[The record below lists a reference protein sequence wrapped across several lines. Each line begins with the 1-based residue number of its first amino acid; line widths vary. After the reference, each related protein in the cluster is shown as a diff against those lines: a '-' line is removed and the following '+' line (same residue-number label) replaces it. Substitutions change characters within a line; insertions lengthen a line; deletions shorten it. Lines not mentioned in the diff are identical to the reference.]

1 MENLSEDRII
11 QDRIEKLEKIR
22 ELNIDPFPSR
32 WESDRKYIAD
42 VIDTFTQNENSDIK
56 EKSSSVSGRII
67 AKRGMGKV
75 VFFDIKDQSGKIQL
89 HYKEEESNVSK
100 DFLDLLDIGDI
111 VGVDGSAFR
120 TRRGEIT
127 LDILKIVLLYG
138 SAHPP
143 TA

>member
-89 HYKEEESNVSK
+89 HYKEEESLAHKTRSNIKRSK
-100 DFLDLLDIGDI
+100 
-111 VGVDGSAFR
+111 R
-120 TRRGEIT
+120 
-127 LDILKIVLLYG
+127 K
-138 SAHPP
+138 
-143 TA
+143 